1 MQQLFYQIALTMVDG
16 IGDALGRRLIEAFG
30 DAESVFK
37 AKSSEL
43 NRVLGVGS
51 ILAGKLRS
59 SEVMKRAEEEFEF
72 VQKKKIKCLFIT
84 DPEYPN
90 RLKRDECKNA
100 PLLIYMKGNA
110 NLCAERMVSIVGT
123 RNMTDYGRE
132 LIERFVGE
140 LAQIYPDLVI
150 VSGLAYGVD
159 IHAHKCALNNKLPTV
174 AVLAHGLD
182 RIYPSIHR
190 QTAVEM
196 LEHGGVLTDFPSE
209 TNPDKPNFIKRNR
222 IIAGISDATV
232 IIESANKGG
241 ALITADMAA
250 SYSRDVFAFPGRTN
264 DVRSQGCNRIIKQ
277 NRAGLI
283 TCADDFIYGMCWEV
297 SQTPEPIQ
305 KKLIFTDETTEK
317 LMKIFSEKEEVSINE
332 LAVETGLSNVVLSEL
347 LFNLEM
353 EEVIEARSGNVYK
366 LL

>member
-1 MQQLFYQIALTMVDG
+1 MVDG
-16 IGDALGRRLIEAFG
+16 IGDTLGRRLIDAFG

-37 AKSSEL
+37 AKP
-43 NRVLGVGS
+43 
-51 ILAGKLRS
+51 
-59 SEVMKRAEEEFEF
+59 SEVQRISGIGDTIAANLHSADVLKRAEKELEFIE
-72 VQKKKIKCLFIT
+72 KKQIRCYFIS

-90 RLKRDECKNA
+90 RLKREECKDS

-110 NLCAERMVSIVGT
+110 NLRAERIVSIVGT

-132 LIERFVGE
+132 LTERFVGE
-140 LAQIYPDLVI
+140 LAKRFPDLLI

-159 IHAHKCALNNKLPTV
+159 IHAHRCALSHKLPTV

-182 RIYPSIHR
+182 RIYPSVHR

-196 LEHGGVLTDFPSE
+196 LEHGGVLTDFPSA
-209 TNPDKPNFIKRNR
+209 TTPDKPNFIKRNR

-241 ALITADMAA
+241 ALITADIAG
-250 SYSRDVFAFPGRTN
+250 SYSRDVFAFPGRTT

-283 TCADDFIYGMCWEV
+283 TCADDFISAMMWTIE
-297 SQTPEPIQ
+297 QAPPPAQ
-305 KKLIFTDETTEK
+305 KKLVFTDDETGK
-317 LMKIFSEKEEVSINE
+317 IMKVFSEKSEVSINE
-332 LAVETGLSNVVLSEL
+332 LSAETCISIALLTEL

-353 EEVIEARSGNVYK
+353 EGVIEARAGNTYR
-366 LL
+366 LA